1 MLSVESLSKSFGKR
15 QVLKSISFSLQPGK
29 VYGLIG
35 INGAGKSTL
44 MKILA
49 GLEKPT
55 SGKVLL
61 DGEPLEGN
69 EKANIGY
76 MIESPVFFGHM
87 SGEENLLLLAEL
99 QEGIGKKEVE
109 EALATAGLSNR
120 AKDEY
125 HAYSLGMKQRLYFAF
140 ALMGNPNILLLDEP
154 FSGVDPITTKIF
166 EDAVRKKAEEGAY
179 ILISSHD
186 IREIQALADGALIL
200 SEGKLPF
207 FSEEVGGTD
216 LFSTFLDIEKGG
228 SLL

>member
-216 LFSTFLDIEKGG
+216 LFSTFLDIEKGD